1 MGRFSNS
8 DIGFFGRRGLLVQGR
23 VQLRETPGPCVWRT
37 AWRKTCGRD
46 IHDAAERVTR
56 ASDLT
61 LLGRSL
67 PYDKIRRKEV
77 TVERD
82 QIVALLKSRKR
93 RLKKFGIHSL
103 SIFGSVARN
112 QAHKNSDVDILVDF
126 DKPIGLF
133 EYARLKMYLEEIL
146 ERPVDLVTPEALRQE
161 LREEILREAI
171 RAT

>member
-1 MGRFSNS
+1 M
-8 DIGFFGRRGLLVQGR
+8 
-23 VQLRETPGPCVWRT
+23 
-37 AWRKTCGRD
+37 
-46 IHDAAERVTR
+46 ER
-56 ASDLT
+56 
-61 LLGRSL
+61 
-67 PYDKIRRKEV
+67 DKI
-77 TVERD
+77 
-82 QIVALLKSRKR
+82 ISLLKSRRR

-103 SIFGSVARN
+103 SIFGSVARD

-126 DKPIGLF
+126 EKPIGLF